1 MSYRLGIDVGSV
13 CTSAT
18 IVRDGQLR
26 VFQID
31 GRNAAVSSASLA
43 YDVWQEFDGELNAD
57 TAAACIA
64 EVVERV
70 RRAESEDA
78 EAIAVAYP
86 PTWSQQDVADLRA
99 AMTELG
105 LSGIGVLS
113 APRAAAT
120 AAAHLDRVHDGEH
133 LAVFDIGPRMST
145 ISVLRMVG
153 ASRFV
158 ALSAVGALELSG
170 RQVDAAIYEHL
181 MSCLDAIA
189 GDTVA
194 ELLNP
199 DNPASVDAV
208 RSLDAACA
216 AAKGEL
222 SQQTAAS
229 IEVDVPGI
237 KTRVRITRDE
247 LARGLTE
254 QLAAGRVALHEAVR
268 AAGIGIED
276 LVAVQVIGGT
286 ARLPLFASMVCEQLG
301 EEAETVRD
309 LDPILAVAA
318 GATLALFR
326 IEQPTPQPVAAP
338 AEPRTAKTKAER
350 PAAEAAKGKL
360 AARLAGVV
368 GHKAP
373 KVVARPAR

>member
-43 YDVWQEFDGELNAD
+43 YDVWQEFEGELTAD
-57 TAAACIA
+57 TAAASIA

-70 RRAESEDA
+70 RRAEGEDA
-78 EAIAVAYP
+78 EAVAVAYP

-158 ALSAVGALELSG
+158 ALSAVGTLELSG
-170 RQVDAAIYEHL
+170 RQLDAAIYEHL

-199 DNPASVDAV
+199 DNPASADAV
-208 RSLDAACA
+208 RALDAACA
-216 AAKGEL
+216 AAKEEL
-222 SQQTAAS
+222 SQQPAAS

-237 KTRVRITRDE
+237 TTRVRITRDE

-276 LVAVQVIGGT
+276 LIAVQVVGGT

-326 IEQPTPQPVAAP
+326 IEQPTPQPVAAV
-338 AEPRTAKTKAER
+338 EPRKAKAKAER
-350 PAAEAAKGKL
+350 PAAEPAKGKL